1 MHPCVFARKKWWHP
15 CPRLCIAMASH
26 PFVLTPLPPLL
37 PTSRYVIYCR
47 ALKKEQGF
55 RSVLDELSP
64 DLRGQLTLHCYGPA
78 IACVPFFTPRLQGL
92 SGKELRDA
100 QVESKLFAQQ
110 VPYS

>member
-1 MHPCVFARKKWWHP
+1 MATL
-15 CPRLCIAMASH
+15 LCSRAN
-26 PFVLTPLPPLL
+26 TLPPLL

-92 SGKELRDA
+92 KGKELRDA
-100 QVESKLFAQQ
+100 QMESKLFAQQ
-110 VPYS
+110 VSYSRVFIHSVC